1 MNNKRKLSK
10 IDKNILKNINKEKHG
25 VKNLVNAIGF
35 LEH

>member
-1 MNNKRKLSK
+1 MNNKKKLSR
-10 IDKNILKNINKEKHG
+10 IDKNILKNINKGKHG

>member
-10 IDKNILKNINKEKHG
+10 IDKNILKNINKGKHG
-25 VKNLVNAIGF
+25 MKNLVNAIGF

>member
-10 IDKNILKNINKEKHG
+10 IDKNILKNINKGKHG